1 MWGIQHSKVSAD
13 SVDFGELCIVL
24 VESLA
29 CCYRILWKWTHYA
42 LCMGYLSMRIN
53 SVHNYVRL
61 CRCPFKT
68 TRESKWSLG
77 LFTLKSAA
85 EVTGCFLGQTH
96 KEVKPMKEKRK
107 LYIDLHFDK
116 CTRLWCL
123 LSIFLFKCCQGLYA
137 RRDPARH
144 DAMPLHPSG
153 HLWGQTA
160 AVSIVPLSV
169 SLKWVAGLPN

>member
-1 MWGIQHSKVSAD
+1 MSAD

-29 CCYRILWKWTHYA
+29 CCYRSLWKWTHYA

-53 SVHNYVRL
+53 SVHNPVRL

-68 TRESKWSLG
+68 TRESKWSPG

-96 KEVKPMKEKRK
+96 KAVKPMKEKRK
-107 LYIDLHFDK
+107 LFIDLHFDK

-123 LSIFLFKCCQGLYA
+123 LYIFLFKCCQGLYA

-144 DAMPLHPSG
+144 DTMPLYPSG

-160 AVSIVPLSV
+160 AVWIVPLSV